1 MPLITDSEMEDFDA
15 AILQAGFEMD
25 DFNIVDLEDEPTA
38 IEQLEAET
46 AFEQYAPKGTVT
58 VHRVSTDVSETY
70 RAGSGSVWQQDF
82 EADLKAG
89 KFGQP

>member
-25 DFNIVDLEDEPTA
+25 DFNIVDLEDDPTA

-46 AFEQYAPKGTVT
+46 AIEQYAPKGTVT
-58 VHRVSTDVSETY
+58 IQRISTDDAITY
-70 RAGSGSVWQQDF
+70 TAGSGSIWPQKF
-82 EADLKAG
+82 EADLQAG